1 MPVLAHLPERF
12 ADAGQAGDHRR
23 IADERAARRADRDVV
38 AEAER
43 VAEHQ
48 FVGGAHG
55 GQLRDLDATV
65 ADTGPN
71 AGDLGGRRCREVA
84 HPRVVRIGA
93 VVDAGD
99 PGRTLDEV
107 ARAVAGHEHD
117 RGGAVDRW
125 ADVVLAQRRN
135 HVVLGEQVLGR
146 EVTRHRGG
154 GAALGVAS

>member
-1 MPVLAHLPERF
+1 MRARPVTIVGLPTS
-12 ADAGQAGDHRR
+12 APPDGL
-23 IADERAARRADRDVV
+23 IATSSPRPSASRSTSSS
-38 AEAER
+38 
-43 VAEHQ
+43 AEHTAVSSATSTPPLPTPARAPATWVDAD
-48 FVGGAHG
+48 VG
-55 GQLRDLDATV
+55 
-65 ADTGPN
+65 
-71 AGDLGGRRCREVA
+71 EIA
-84 HPRVVRIGA
+84 HPRVVRVGA

-99 PGRTLDEV
+99 PGRALDEV

-146 EVTRHRGG
+146 EVARHRGG